1 MLLSFKLSE
10 DLEINRASAYAFQ
23 LFTLASFFILFY
35 FFCEEI
41 ARGTLSGCLGNSWLC
56 WTHTRCLSLIPSN
69 LGGGL
74 AGKQRQ
80 RITSVGYQLVNKKG
94 ESKLLSG
101 DSYCY

>member
-23 LFTLASFFILFY
+23 LFTLASFFYF
-35 FFCEEI
+35 FFCEET
-41 ARGTLSGCLGNSWLC
+41 ACGMLSGCLGNSWLC

-74 AGKQRQ
+74 AGKQSQ
-80 RITSVGYQLVNKKG
+80 KITSMGYQLVNKKG

>member
-1 MLLSFKLSE
+1 MLYSFLP
-10 DLEINRASAYAFQ
+10 LP
-23 LFTLASFFILFY
+23 LFLFI

-56 WTHTRCLSLIPSN
+56 WTHTRCLSLNPSN

-80 RITSVGYQLVNKKG
+80 KITSVGYQLVNKKG